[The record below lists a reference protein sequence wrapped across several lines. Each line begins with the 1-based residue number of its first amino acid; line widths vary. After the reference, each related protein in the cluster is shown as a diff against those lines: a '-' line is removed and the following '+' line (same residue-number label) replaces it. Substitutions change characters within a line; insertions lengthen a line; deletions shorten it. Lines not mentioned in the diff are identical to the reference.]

1 MGLDGMEWITGCGTN
16 KPRIG
21 TPDYVQ
27 KFSVS
32 AGHRLSPSAI
42 SIESS
47 FSARADNV
55 ELPLSGFGGLSLDI
69 SPLEI
74 IWS

>member
-1 MGLDGMEWITGCGTN
+1 MGWITGWGAN

-21 TPDYVQ
+21 TPDYIL

-32 AGHRLSPSAI
+32 AGHRLSISAI

-55 ELPLSGFGGLSLDI
+55 VLPLRGLGGLSLDI
-69 SPLEI
+69 SPLVI

>member
-1 MGLDGMEWITGCGTN
+1 MGWKGSPGVVLINQALNE
-16 KPRIG
+16 
-21 TPDYVQ
+21 TPDHIM

-32 AGHRLSPSAI
+32 DGHWLSPSAI

-55 ELPLSGFGGLSLDI
+55 TLPLSSLGGLSLDI

>member
-1 MGLDGMEWITGCGTN
+1 MGWKGSPGVVLINQALNE
-16 KPRIG
+16 
-21 TPDYVQ
+21 TPDHIL

-32 AGHRLSPSAI
+32 DGHWLSPSAI

-47 FSARADNV
+47 FSARPDNV
-55 ELPLSGFGGLSLDI
+55 ELPHLSGLGGLSLDI

-74 IWS
+74 IRS

>member
-1 MGLDGMEWITGCGTN
+1 MGWN
-16 KPRIG
+16 KPRIV
-21 TPDYVQ
+21 TPDYILFLFQLVTGYI
-27 KFSVS
+27 S
-32 AGHRLSPSAI
+32 LSTI

-47 FSARADNV
+47 FSARPDNV
-55 ELPLSGFGGLSLDI
+55 ELPHLSGLGGLSLDI